1 MPQARVNTSFD
12 GPNVDV
18 LIDMGHPLLNRIVDG
33 FIKVGGTGA
42 LHAAAQ
48 ESMRYVSQESAN
60 KRSLEKSVNQ
70 MGKECLQWGM
80 VAGIYSGMTYTM
92 QEARGVHDWVL
103 DFSSFFMTIF
113 SKNNCS
119 WLPESLFKSLGR
131 EILLT
136 SLPDAIRDA
145 RADQFHLKPGYQ
157 MKNLAEEVLL
167 PFADHSHECTASAH
181 SHSHIWRWRWMES
194 TSHPRCLLCGLSF
207 LGKIFELDL

>member
-92 QEARGVHDWVL
+92 QEARGVHDWKNALLGGALTGAALSLTDSNVTHERVI
-103 DFSSFFMTIF
+103 SSAITGGAIATAAEFLR
-113 SKNNCS
+113 N
-119 WLPESLFKSLGR
+119 
-131 EILLT
+131 LT
-136 SLPDAIRDA
+136 
-145 RADQFHLKPGYQ
+145 
-157 MKNLAEEVLL
+157 
-167 PFADHSHECTASAH
+167 
-181 SHSHIWRWRWMES
+181 
-194 TSHPRCLLCGLSF
+194 
-207 LGKIFELDL
+207 